1 MQHDDQAPDPVK
13 DDDGT
18 LHVVHENA
26 SEARQKLFSQFQS
39 EVGDRIESSPSSQQ
53 LVVSV
58 QDKSAVFSHSLPD
71 SDPVMH
77 SSSKVIAQV
86 PASEDEP
93 QNAAVSTKAL
103 PEPVHVNSTV
113 NSNTLT
119 PPLPDSS
126 FTEVISTAV
135 PIEDE
140 QTELLLTRT
149 GIDLEQKDSNS
160 FSAKLVPTE
169 DESEQ
174 QLGSEQPTGNTLQSL
189 LFTEESSALSIP
201 RDDNSEFGNSA
212 APIASTDHQRSSTK
226 DAQTVSVVDTVNQT
240 TTYTGDTQNDANA
253 SVLAS
258 EILAVEAENQST
270 TYAGDM
276 QNDAEIL
283 VVEAENQTTTNTG
296 DVQNDA
302 EILVVEAENQT
313 TTNTGDMQ
321 SDAEILVVEA
331 ENQTTTN
338 TGDVQNDA
346 EILVVE
352 GENQTTTNTGDVQND
367 AEILVVEGE
376 NQTTSYTEDVQ
387 NDAEIPLLE
396 AENEATAPSIDT
408 RDKLSDTE
416 CSMIETEDKTTTT
429 SDIGATKNDA
439 DISMFEIENT
449 ATSASAPGRSQSD
462 AETSVVETGNHTTA
476 NSYTAAT
483 EKVFEFSSYDAK
495 SEATTTTTYTQSNVE
510 TPVFQT
516 GNQTSRTEETQ
527 NETDILMF
535 DEAPTANTSGSSQG
549 DAETSVVETGKQA
562 TATSHTGDQQKDAEI
577 SLFEAETKATAAST
591 SGSSQSDVDT
601 AIVETGKET
610 TYYSVT
616 QNVFEIDFSDHSTSS
631 KRRDIE
637 SVPLLQRGE
646 TPEDYTDDATKVCF
660 MCNSTFILL
669 LPIYVFPVV

>member
-26 SEARQKLFSQFQS
+26 SEGRQKLFSQFQS

-58 QDKSAVFSHSLPD
+58 QDKSAVFSHSLSD
-71 SDPVMH
+71 SDPVMY
-77 SSSKVIAQV
+77 SSSKVITQV

-113 NSNTLT
+113 NNNTLT

-126 FTEVISTAV
+126 FTEVISTNV

-140 QTELLLTRT
+140 RIELSLTT
-149 GIDLEQKDSNS
+149 TDNITLDLEQEDSNNYS
-160 FSAKLVPTE
+160 KLVPTE
-169 DESEQ
+169 AESEQ
-174 QLGSEQPTGNTLQSL
+174 QLGSEQPTENTLQSL

-201 RDDNSEFGNSA
+201 RDDKSDFGNST
-212 APIASTDHQRSSTK
+212 APIASTDHQRSFTK
-226 DAQTVSVVDTVNQT
+226 DAQAVSVVDTVNQT
-240 TTYTGDTQNDANA
+240 TTYTGDTQNDANI

-258 EILAVEAENQST
+258 EILVVEAENQST
-270 TYAGDM
+270 TY
-276 QNDAEIL
+276 
-283 VVEAENQTTTNTG
+283 TG
-296 DVQNDA
+296 D
-302 EILVVEAENQT
+302 L
-313 TTNTGDMQ
+313 
-321 SDAEILVVEA
+321 
-331 ENQTTTN
+331 
-338 TGDVQNDA
+338 QNDA

-352 GENQTTTNTGDVQND
+352 GENQSTT
-367 AEILVVEGE
+367 
-376 NQTTSYTEDVQ
+376 YTEDVQ

-396 AENEATAPSIDT
+396 AENEATAASIDT

-429 SDIGATKNDA
+429 SLIGATKNDA

-476 NSYTAAT
+476 SSYTAAT

-510 TPVFQT
+510 TPVLQT

>member
-1 MQHDDQAPDPVK
+1 MYACVGPLAQHIRLFISTHSPARNPLSGDRSPVEHDDQAPDPVK

-18 LHVVHENA
+18 LHVVRENA
-26 SEARQKLFSQFQS
+26 SEARQNLFSQFQS
-39 EVGDRIESSPSSQQ
+39 EVGDRIESSPSYQQ

-113 NSNTLT
+113 NNNTLT

-140 QTELLLTRT
+140 QIELSLTDN
-149 GIDLEQKDSNS
+149 IMLDLEQEDSNNYS
-160 FSAKLVPTE
+160 KLVPTE
-169 DESEQ
+169 GESEQ
-174 QLGSEQPTGNTLQSL
+174 QLGSEQPTENTLQSL

-212 APIASTDHQRSSTK
+212 APIASTDHQRSFTK

-240 TTYTGDTQNDANA
+240 TTYTGDTQNDANI

-258 EILAVEAENQST
+258 EILAVEAENQTT

-283 VVEAENQTTTNTG
+283 AVEAENQSTTYAR
-296 DVQNDA
+296 DMQNDP
-302 EILVVEAENQT
+302 EILAVEAENQST
-313 TTNTGDMQ
+313 TYTGDMQ
-321 SDAEILVVEA
+321 D
-331 ENQTTTN
+331 
-338 TGDVQNDA
+338 
-346 EILVVE
+346 
-352 GENQTTTNTGDVQND
+352 D

-376 NQTTSYTEDVQ
+376 NQTTSYAEDVQ

-396 AENEATAPSIDT
+396 AENEATAASINT
-408 RDKLSDTE
+408 RDKPSDTE
-416 CSMIETEDKTTTT
+416 CSMIKTEDKTTTT
-429 SDIGATKNDA
+429 SHIGATKNDA

-462 AETSVVETGNHTTA
+462 AETSVVETGNHTTTS
-476 NSYTAAT
+476 SYTAAT

-510 TPVFQT
+510 TPVLQT

-637 SVPLLQRGE
+637 SVPLLQHGE

-669 LPIYVFPVV
+669 LPIYVFSVV

>member
-58 QDKSAVFSHSLPD
+58 QDKSAVFSHSLSD
-71 SDPVMH
+71 SDPVMY
-77 SSSKVIAQV
+77 SSSKVITQV

-113 NSNTLT
+113 NNNTLI
-119 PPLPDSS
+119 PPLPDST
-126 FTEVISTAV
+126 FTEVISTNV

-140 QTELLLTRT
+140 QIELSLTAT
-149 GIDLEQKDSNS
+149 DNITLDLEQEDSNNYS
-160 FSAKLVPTE
+160 KLVPTE
-169 DESEQ
+169 AESEQ
-174 QLGSEQPTGNTLQSL
+174 QLGSEQPTENTLQSL

-201 RDDNSEFGNSA
+201 RDDKSDFGNST
-212 APIASTDHQRSSTK
+212 APIASTDHQRSFTK
-226 DAQTVSVVDTVNQT
+226 DAQAVSVIDTVNQT
-240 TTYTGDTQNDANA
+240 TTYTGDTQNDANI

-270 TYAGDM
+270 TYTGDL

-283 VVEAENQTTTNTG
+283 VVEAENQSTTYTE

-302 EILVVEAENQT
+302 ET
-313 TTNTGDMQ
+313 
-321 SDAEILVVEA
+321 
-331 ENQTTTN
+331 
-338 TGDVQNDA
+338 
-346 EILVVE
+346 LVVE
-352 GENQTTTNTGDVQND
+352 GENQSTT
-367 AEILVVEGE
+367 
-376 NQTTSYTEDVQ
+376 YTEDVQ

-396 AENEATAPSIDT
+396 AENEATATSINT
-408 RDKLSDTE
+408 RDKPSDTE
-416 CSMIETEDKTTTT
+416 CSMIETEDKATTT
-429 SDIGATKNDA
+429 SHIGATKNDA

-476 NSYTAAT
+476 SSYTAAT

-510 TPVFQT
+510 TPVLQT
-516 GNQTSRTEETQ
+516 GNQTSHTEETQ

-637 SVPLLQRGE
+637 SVPLLQHGE

-660 MCNSTFILL
+660 MCNLTFILL
-669 LPIYVFPVV
+669 LPIYIC

>member
-26 SEARQKLFSQFQS
+26 SEGRQKLFSQFQS

-58 QDKSAVFSHSLPD
+58 QDKSAVFSHSLSD
-71 SDPVMH
+71 SDPVMY
-77 SSSKVIAQV
+77 SSSKVITQV

-113 NSNTLT
+113 NNNTLI
-119 PPLPDSS
+119 PPLPDST
-126 FTEVISTAV
+126 FTEVISTNV

-140 QTELLLTRT
+140 QIELSLTT
-149 GIDLEQKDSNS
+149 TDNITLDLEQEDSNNYS
-160 FSAKLVPTE
+160 KLVPTE
-169 DESEQ
+169 AESEQ
-174 QLGSEQPTGNTLQSL
+174 QLGSEQPTENTLQSL

-201 RDDNSEFGNSA
+201 RDDKSDFGNST
-212 APIASTDHQRSSTK
+212 APIASTDHQRSFTK
-226 DAQTVSVVDTVNQT
+226 DAQAVSVVDTVNQT
-240 TTYTGDTQNDANA
+240 TTYTGDTQNDANI

-258 EILAVEAENQST
+258 EILVVEAENQST
-270 TYAGDM
+270 TY
-276 QNDAEIL
+276 
-283 VVEAENQTTTNTG
+283 TG
-296 DVQNDA
+296 D
-302 EILVVEAENQT
+302 L
-313 TTNTGDMQ
+313 
-321 SDAEILVVEA
+321 
-331 ENQTTTN
+331 
-338 TGDVQNDA
+338 QNDA

-352 GENQTTTNTGDVQND
+352 GENQSTT
-367 AEILVVEGE
+367 
-376 NQTTSYTEDVQ
+376 YTEDVQ

-429 SDIGATKNDA
+429 SLIGATKNDA

-462 AETSVVETGNHTTA
+462 AETSVVETGNHTTTS
-476 NSYTAAT
+476 SYTAAT

-510 TPVFQT
+510 TPVLQT
-516 GNQTSRTEETQ
+516 GNQTSHTEETQ

-669 LPIYVFPVV
+669 LPIYVFSVV

>member
-26 SEARQKLFSQFQS
+26 SEGRQKLFSQFQS

-58 QDKSAVFSHSLPD
+58 QDKSAVFSHSLSD
-71 SDPVMH
+71 SDPVMY
-77 SSSKVIAQV
+77 SSSKVITQV

-113 NSNTLT
+113 NNNTLT

-126 FTEVISTAV
+126 FTEVISTNV

-140 QTELLLTRT
+140 QIELSLTT
-149 GIDLEQKDSNS
+149 TDNITLDLEQEDSNNYS
-160 FSAKLVPTE
+160 KLVPTE
-169 DESEQ
+169 GESEQ
-174 QLGSEQPTGNTLQSL
+174 QLGSEQPTENTLQSL

-201 RDDNSEFGNSA
+201 RDDNSDFGNSTV
-212 APIASTDHQRSSTK
+212 PIASTDHQRSFTK
-226 DAQTVSVVDTVNQT
+226 DAQAVSVIDTVNQT
-240 TTYTGDTQNDANA
+240 TTYTGDTQNDANI

-258 EILAVEAENQST
+258 EILAVEAENQ
-270 TYAGDM
+270 
-276 QNDAEIL
+276 
-283 VVEAENQTTTNTG
+283 TTTNTG
-296 DVQNDA
+296 D
-302 EILVVEAENQT
+302 L
-313 TTNTGDMQ
+313 
-321 SDAEILVVEA
+321 
-331 ENQTTTN
+331 
-338 TGDVQNDA
+338 QNDA

-352 GENQTTTNTGDVQND
+352 GENQSTT
-367 AEILVVEGE
+367 
-376 NQTTSYTEDVQ
+376 YTEDVQ

-396 AENEATAPSIDT
+396 AENEATAASIDT

-429 SDIGATKNDA
+429 SLIGATKNDA

-462 AETSVVETGNHTTA
+462 AETSVVETGNHTTTS
-476 NSYTAAT
+476 SYTAAT

-510 TPVFQT
+510 TPVLQT
-516 GNQTSRTEETQ
+516 GNQTSHTEETQ

>member
-58 QDKSAVFSHSLPD
+58 QDKSAVFSHSLSD
-71 SDPVMH
+71 SDPVMY
-77 SSSKVIAQV
+77 SSSKVITQV

-113 NSNTLT
+113 NNNTLI
-119 PPLPDSS
+119 PPLPDST
-126 FTEVISTAV
+126 FTEVISTNV

-140 QTELLLTRT
+140 QIELSLTT
-149 GIDLEQKDSNS
+149 TDNITLDLEQEDSNNYS
-160 FSAKLVPTE
+160 KLVPTE
-169 DESEQ
+169 AESEQ
-174 QLGSEQPTGNTLQSL
+174 QLGSEQPTENTLQSL

-201 RDDNSEFGNSA
+201 RDDKSDFGNST
-212 APIASTDHQRSSTK
+212 APIASTDHQRSFTK
-226 DAQTVSVVDTVNQT
+226 DAQAVSVVDTVNQT
-240 TTYTGDTQNDANA
+240 TTYTGDTQNDANI

-258 EILAVEAENQST
+258 EILVVEAENQST
-270 TYAGDM
+270 TY
-276 QNDAEIL
+276 
-283 VVEAENQTTTNTG
+283 TG
-296 DVQNDA
+296 D
-302 EILVVEAENQT
+302 L
-313 TTNTGDMQ
+313 
-321 SDAEILVVEA
+321 
-331 ENQTTTN
+331 
-338 TGDVQNDA
+338 QNDA

-352 GENQTTTNTGDVQND
+352 GENQSTTYTGDLQND

-376 NQTTSYTEDVQ
+376 NQSTTYTEDVQ

-429 SDIGATKNDA
+429 SLIGATKNDA

-449 ATSASAPGRSQSD
+449 ATSASVPGRSQSD

-476 NSYTAAT
+476 SSYTTAT

-510 TPVFQT
+510 TPVLQT
-516 GNQTSRTEETQ
+516 GNQTSHTEETQ

-669 LPIYVFPVV
+669 LPIYVFSVV

>member
-26 SEARQKLFSQFQS
+26 SEGRQKLFSQFQS

-58 QDKSAVFSHSLPD
+58 QDKSAVFSHSLSD
-71 SDPVMH
+71 SDPVMY
-77 SSSKVIAQV
+77 SSSKVITQV

-113 NSNTLT
+113 NNNTLT

-126 FTEVISTAV
+126 FTEVISTNV

-140 QTELLLTRT
+140 QIELSLTT
-149 GIDLEQKDSNS
+149 TDNITLDLEQEDSNNYS
-160 FSAKLVPTE
+160 KLVPTE
-169 DESEQ
+169 GESEQ
-174 QLGSEQPTGNTLQSL
+174 QLGSEQPTENTLQSL

-201 RDDNSEFGNSA
+201 RDDNSDFGNSTV
-212 APIASTDHQRSSTK
+212 PIASTDHQRSFTK
-226 DAQTVSVVDTVNQT
+226 DAQAVSVIDTVNQT
-240 TTYTGDTQNDANA
+240 TTYTGDTQNDANI

-258 EILAVEAENQST
+258 EILAVEAENQ
-270 TYAGDM
+270 
-276 QNDAEIL
+276 
-283 VVEAENQTTTNTG
+283 TTTNTG
-296 DVQNDA
+296 D
-302 EILVVEAENQT
+302 L
-313 TTNTGDMQ
+313 
-321 SDAEILVVEA
+321 
-331 ENQTTTN
+331 
-338 TGDVQNDA
+338 QNDA

-352 GENQTTTNTGDVQND
+352 GENQSTT
-367 AEILVVEGE
+367 
-376 NQTTSYTEDVQ
+376 YTEDVQ
-387 NDAEIPLLE
+387 NDAEIPILE
-396 AENEATAPSIDT
+396 AENEATAASINT
-408 RDKLSDTE
+408 RDKPSDTE

-429 SDIGATKNDA
+429 SLIGATKNDA

-476 NSYTAAT
+476 SSYTAAT

-510 TPVFQT
+510 TPVLQT
-516 GNQTSRTEETQ
+516 GNQTSHTEETQ

>member
-58 QDKSAVFSHSLPD
+58 QDKSAVFSHSLSD
-71 SDPVMH
+71 SDPVMY
-77 SSSKVIAQV
+77 SSSKVITQV

-113 NSNTLT
+113 NNNTLI
-119 PPLPDSS
+119 PPLPDST
-126 FTEVISTAV
+126 FTEVISTNV

-140 QTELLLTRT
+140 QIELSLTT
-149 GIDLEQKDSNS
+149 TDNITLDLEQEDSNNYS
-160 FSAKLVPTE
+160 KLVPTE
-169 DESEQ
+169 GESEQ
-174 QLGSEQPTGNTLQSL
+174 QLGSEQPTENTLQSL

-201 RDDNSEFGNSA
+201 RDDNSDFGNSTV
-212 APIASTDHQRSSTK
+212 PIASTDHQRSFTK
-226 DAQTVSVVDTVNQT
+226 DAQAVSVIDTVNQT
-240 TTYTGDTQNDANA
+240 TTYTGDTQNDANI

-258 EILAVEAENQST
+258 EILAVEAENQ
-270 TYAGDM
+270 
-276 QNDAEIL
+276 
-283 VVEAENQTTTNTG
+283 TTTNTG
-296 DVQNDA
+296 D
-302 EILVVEAENQT
+302 L
-313 TTNTGDMQ
+313 
-321 SDAEILVVEA
+321 
-331 ENQTTTN
+331 
-338 TGDVQNDA
+338 QNDA

-352 GENQTTTNTGDVQND
+352 GENQSTT
-367 AEILVVEGE
+367 
-376 NQTTSYTEDVQ
+376 YTEDVQ

-396 AENEATAPSIDT
+396 AENEATAASIDT

-429 SDIGATKNDA
+429 SLIGATKNDA

-476 NSYTAAT
+476 SSYTAAT

-510 TPVFQT
+510 TPVLQT

-669 LPIYVFPVV
+669 LPIYVFSVV

>member
-1 MQHDDQAPDPVK
+1 MY
-13 DDDGT
+13 
-18 LHVVHENA
+18 
-26 SEARQKLFSQFQS
+26 
-39 EVGDRIESSPSSQQ
+39 
-53 LVVSV
+53 
-58 QDKSAVFSHSLPD
+58 
-71 SDPVMH
+71 
-77 SSSKVIAQV
+77 SSSKVITQV

-113 NSNTLT
+113 NNNTLT

-126 FTEVISTAV
+126 FTEVISTNV

-140 QTELLLTRT
+140 QIELSLTT
-149 GIDLEQKDSNS
+149 TDNITLDLEQEDSNNYS
-160 FSAKLVPTE
+160 KLVPTE
-169 DESEQ
+169 AESEQ
-174 QLGSEQPTGNTLQSL
+174 QLGSEQPTENTLQSL

-201 RDDNSEFGNSA
+201 RDDNSDFGNSTV
-212 APIASTDHQRSSTK
+212 PIASTDHQRSFTK
-226 DAQTVSVVDTVNQT
+226 DAQAVSVIDTVNQT
-240 TTYTGDTQNDANA
+240 TTYTGDTQNDANI

-258 EILAVEAENQST
+258 EILAVEAENQ
-270 TYAGDM
+270 
-276 QNDAEIL
+276 
-283 VVEAENQTTTNTG
+283 TTTNTG
-296 DVQNDA
+296 D
-302 EILVVEAENQT
+302 L
-313 TTNTGDMQ
+313 
-321 SDAEILVVEA
+321 
-331 ENQTTTN
+331 
-338 TGDVQNDA
+338 QNDA

-352 GENQTTTNTGDVQND
+352 GENQSTT
-367 AEILVVEGE
+367 
-376 NQTTSYTEDVQ
+376 YTEDVQ

-429 SDIGATKNDA
+429 SLIGATKNDA

-462 AETSVVETGNHTTA
+462 AETSVVETGNHTTTS
-476 NSYTAAT
+476 SYTAAT

-510 TPVFQT
+510 TPVLQT
-516 GNQTSRTEETQ
+516 GNQTSHTEETQ

-669 LPIYVFPVV
+669 LPIYVFSVV

>member
-26 SEARQKLFSQFQS
+26 SEGRQKLFSQFQS

-58 QDKSAVFSHSLPD
+58 QDKSAVFSHSLSD
-71 SDPVMH
+71 SDPVMY
-77 SSSKVIAQV
+77 SSSKVITQV

-113 NSNTLT
+113 NNNTLT

-126 FTEVISTAV
+126 FTEVISTNV

-140 QTELLLTRT
+140 QIELSLTT
-149 GIDLEQKDSNS
+149 TDNITLDLEQEDSNNYS
-160 FSAKLVPTE
+160 KLVPTE
-169 DESEQ
+169 AESEQ
-174 QLGSEQPTGNTLQSL
+174 QLGSEQPTENTLQSL

-201 RDDNSEFGNSA
+201 RDDNSDFGNST
-212 APIASTDHQRSSTK
+212 APIASTDHQRSFTK
-226 DAQTVSVVDTVNQT
+226 DAQAVSVIDTVNQT
-240 TTYTGDTQNDANA
+240 TTYTGDTQNDANI

-258 EILAVEAENQST
+258 EILVVEAENQST
-270 TYAGDM
+270 TY
-276 QNDAEIL
+276 
-283 VVEAENQTTTNTG
+283 TG
-296 DVQNDA
+296 D
-302 EILVVEAENQT
+302 L
-313 TTNTGDMQ
+313 
-321 SDAEILVVEA
+321 
-331 ENQTTTN
+331 
-338 TGDVQNDA
+338 QNDA

-352 GENQTTTNTGDVQND
+352 GENQSTT
-367 AEILVVEGE
+367 
-376 NQTTSYTEDVQ
+376 YTEDVQ

-396 AENEATAPSIDT
+396 AENEATAASIDT

-429 SDIGATKNDA
+429 SLIGATKNDA

-476 NSYTAAT
+476 SSYTAAT

-510 TPVFQT
+510 TPVLQT
-516 GNQTSRTEETQ
+516 GNQTSHTEETQ

-669 LPIYVFPVV
+669 LPIYVFSVV

>member
-58 QDKSAVFSHSLPD
+58 QDKSAVFSHSLSD
-71 SDPVMH
+71 SDPVMY
-77 SSSKVIAQV
+77 SSSKVITQV

-113 NSNTLT
+113 NNNTLT

-126 FTEVISTAV
+126 FTEVISTNV

-140 QTELLLTRT
+140 QIELSLTT
-149 GIDLEQKDSNS
+149 TDNITLDLEQEDSNNYS
-160 FSAKLVPTE
+160 KLVPTE
-169 DESEQ
+169 GESEQ
-174 QLGSEQPTGNTLQSL
+174 QLGSEQPTENTLQSL

-201 RDDNSEFGNSA
+201 RDDKSDFGNST
-212 APIASTDHQRSSTK
+212 APIASTDHQRSFTK
-226 DAQTVSVVDTVNQT
+226 DAQAVSVVDTVNQT
-240 TTYTGDTQNDANA
+240 TTYTGDTQNDANI

-258 EILAVEAENQST
+258 EILVVEAENQST
-270 TYAGDM
+270 TY
-276 QNDAEIL
+276 
-283 VVEAENQTTTNTG
+283 TG
-296 DVQNDA
+296 D
-302 EILVVEAENQT
+302 L
-313 TTNTGDMQ
+313 
-321 SDAEILVVEA
+321 
-331 ENQTTTN
+331 
-338 TGDVQNDA
+338 QNDA

-352 GENQTTTNTGDVQND
+352 GENQSTT
-367 AEILVVEGE
+367 
-376 NQTTSYTEDVQ
+376 YTEDVQ

-429 SDIGATKNDA
+429 SLIGATKNDA

-476 NSYTAAT
+476 SSYTTAT

-510 TPVFQT
+510 TPVLQT